1 LAQDQRIKERLC
13 ASVQPAASH
22 RPRQAASG
30 AQKMHSFYPVGL
42 PSHGPDA
49 WKTSY
54 ETQNELITH
63 ERSPYPPGTGVHL
76 PGARDHFGFGS
87 PGANPAFTSTKSSFA
102 RCEDPDAEAGM
113 AAASNP
119 ASPSSVSFQGPTSPM
134 AQAGNAMLQATPK
147 SMRRTASSPGFDTYK
162 APRRLSAGVVP
173 VHKFEDDHHSYFVPA
188 SMRHAGE
195 HKIQGNY
202 SLPKLSKDRK
212 LAATVG
218 DGTGFRCQGAGADW
232 WPQPTGA
239 AYEKPMTQYQLTHGC

>member
-1 LAQDQRIKERLC
+1 
-13 ASVQPAASH
+13 
-22 RPRQAASG
+22 
-30 AQKMHSFYPVGL
+30 
-42 PSHGPDA
+42 
-49 WKTSY
+49 
-54 ETQNELITH
+54 
-63 ERSPYPPGTGVHL
+63 
-76 PGARDHFGFGS
+76 
-87 PGANPAFTSTKSSFA
+87 
-102 RCEDPDAEAGM
+102 M

-119 ASPSSVSFQGPTSPM
+119 ASPSSVSFQEAP
-134 AQAGNAMLQATPK
+134 LRRWRRRATRCCRP
-147 SMRRTASSPGFDTYK
+147 RRRACGEQPPRRRGFDTYK